1 MTDEH
6 SPADPDP
13 GDAVP
18 DLTAGL
24 GITSSAALIEPTDGI
39 PKFPMAD
46 RPPVLEA
53 RGITMR
59 FGPLVANDDVDFMMR
74 AGEVHALVGENGAGK
89 STLMKVLY
97 GVNHPQ
103 SGQLYLDEE
112 PVTIGSP
119 SEARAHGIG
128 MVFQDLRLVPALTVA
143 ENVEIAIG
151 SGRYKRKELE
161 DQVREAG
168 ERFALPV
175 DPRSLVRHL
184 SMAERQRVEILRV
197 LMADARIVILD
208 EPTSVLAPQEVDALF
223 AVIDELRA
231 NGLAVVIIT
240 HKLRETRAI
249 ADRATILRGG
259 KLIVAGEAPGRFTDD
274 ELIEAMV
281 GKVVP
286 PLPAER
292 PAPTAERPPALA
304 VTNLTVKG
312 DRGHVAVE
320 DVTFTVEA
328 GELVGIAGV
337 SGNGQK
343 ELYEAVLG
351 LRTPVH
357 GSISIAGEEVHR
369 PSPIAMIKAGAVGL
383 PEDPED
389 AVVPGMSILEHLSL
403 GGTPPPRKGL
413 NVDWK
418 IARARASGLEEAKT
432 LNLAALDR
440 SVATLSGGNIQRVL
454 YTRLLTA
461 DAELLVA
468 AYPSRGLDIATV
480 RAGQELLLD
489 RREKGCGVL
498 LISEDLDELFEL
510 ADRIVVLHDG
520 EVAGIVKPIDT
531 TRHQIG
537 SLMLGS
543 AA

>member
-1 MTDEH
+1 MTVPTIE
-6 SPADPDP
+6 PEPVP
-13 GDAVP
+13 PVVP
-18 DLTAGL
+18 DASTLPAATAA
-24 GITSSAALIEPTDGI
+24 SP
-39 PKFPMAD
+39 D
-46 RPPVLEA
+46 RERIPVLEA
-53 RGITMR
+53 QGVTMR
-59 FGPLVANDDVDFMMR
+59 FGDLVANDQVDFAAH
-74 AGEVHALVGENGAGK
+74 AGEVHALLGENGAGK

-103 SGQLYLDEE
+103 QGRLLLDGE
-112 PVTIGSP
+112 PVTIASP
-119 SEARAHGIG
+119 SDARALGIG

-151 SGRYKRKELE
+151 SGRYRRLELE
-161 DQVREAG
+161 KRVREAA
-168 ERFALPV
+168 ERFRLPA
-175 DPRSLVRHL
+175 DPRALVRHL

-197 LMADARIVILD
+197 LMAEARVVILD

-223 AVIDELRA
+223 VTVEQLTAE
-231 NGLAVVIIT
+231 GLAVIIIT

-249 ADRATILRGG
+249 AQRATVLRGG
-259 KLIVAGEAPGRFTDD
+259 RLIVAGRPPAEMTDD

-286 PLPAER
+286 PLPAVR
-292 PAPTAERPPALA
+292 PEPEGTAAPALA
-304 VTNLTVKG
+304 LDDLTVKG
-312 DRGHVAVE
+312 DRGHVALEGVS
-320 DVTFTVEA
+320 FTVEA

-351 LRTPVH
+351 LRPVSAGTVAIGGEPVTRLTPRTA
-357 GSISIAGEEVHR
+357 IA
-369 PSPIAMIKAGAVGL
+369 AGAVGL
-383 PEDPED
+383 PENPED

-403 GGTPPPRKGL
+403 GGEPPPRRGL
-413 NVDWK
+413 AVDWRA
-418 IARARASGLEEAKT
+418 ARTRAEALSEART

-440 SVATLSGGNIQRVL
+440 KVATLSGGNVQRVL
-454 YTRLLTA
+454 YTRLVTH
-461 DAELLVA
+461 DACLMVA

-489 RREKGCGVL
+489 RRGQGCGVL

-510 ADRIVVLHDG
+510 CDRIVVLHDG
-520 EVAGIVKPIDT
+520 EVAGIVRPSET
-531 TRHQIG
+531 TRHAVG

>member
-1 MTDEH
+1 
-6 SPADPDP
+6 
-13 GDAVP
+13 
-18 DLTAGL
+18 
-24 GITSSAALIEPTDGI
+24 
-39 PKFPMAD
+39 MA
-46 RPPVLEA
+46 
-53 RGITMR
+53 
-59 FGPLVANDDVDFMMR
+59 
-74 AGEVHALVGENGAGK
+74 
-89 STLMKVLY
+89 
-97 GVNHPQ
+97 
-103 SGQLYLDEE
+103 
-112 PVTIGSP
+112 SP
-119 SEARAHGIG
+119 SEARSHGIG

-151 SGRYKRKELE
+151 KGRYRPKELA
-161 DQVREAG
+161 QLVREAG

-175 DPRSLVRHL
+175 DPKALVRHL

-208 EPTSVLAPQEVDALF
+208 EPTSVLAPQEVDALLS
-223 AVIDELRA
+223 VIEDLRA
-231 NGLAVVIIT
+231 KGLGIVIIT

-249 ADRATILRGG
+249 ADRLTVLRGG
-259 KLIVAGEAPGRFTDD
+259 KLIVAGRPPDEFTDT

-286 PLPAER
+286 PLPAVR
-292 PAPTAERPPALA
+292 PAPEGDKPAAL
-304 VTNLTVKG
+304 VVSDLTVKG
-312 DRGHVAVE
+312 DRGHVAIRHVNFE
-320 DVTFTVEA
+320 VAA

-337 SGNGQK
+337 SGNGQR

-351 LRTPVH
+351 LRPPVT
-357 GSISIAGEEVHR
+357 GTLAIGGTDISR
-369 PSPIAMIKAGAVGL
+369 PSPRRAIEAGAVGL
-383 PEDPED
+383 PENPSD

-403 GGTPPPRKGL
+403 GGTPPPSRGL
-413 NVDWK
+413 KVDWK
-418 IARARASGLEEAKT
+418 SARAKAQSLDEART

-440 SVATLSGGNIQRVL
+440 QVATLSGGNVQRVL
-454 YTRLLTA
+454 YTRLVA
-461 DAELLVA
+461 SDAALLVA

-489 RREKGCGVL
+489 RRKQGCGVL

-520 EVAGIVKPIDT
+520 EVAGIVEPSQT
-531 TRHQIG
+531 TRHDVG

>member
-1 MTDEH
+1 MTV
-6 SPADPDP
+6 PTGDPDP
-13 GDAVP
+13 PPPAIAADAEV
-18 DLTAGL
+18 LAAA
-24 GITSSAALIEPTDGI
+24 SAVGPHRE
-39 PKFPMAD
+39 
-46 RPPVLEA
+46 RVPVLEA
-53 RGITMR
+53 QGITMR
-59 FGPLVANDDVDFMMR
+59 FGDLVANAAVDF
-74 AGEVHALVGENGAGK
+74 AAYSGEVHALLGENGAGK

-103 SGQLYLDEE
+103 EGRLLLDGE
-112 PVTIGSP
+112 PVEIASP
-119 SEARAHGIG
+119 SDARAMGIG

-143 ENVEIAIG
+143 ENVDIAIG
-151 SGRYKRKELE
+151 SGRYRLHELE
-161 DQVREAG
+161 KKVKEAG
-168 ERFALPV
+168 ERFGLPA
-175 DPRSLVRHL
+175 DPRALVRHL

-197 LMADARIVILD
+197 LMADARVVILD

-223 AVIDELRA
+223 TTIEQLTAE
-231 NGLAVVIIT
+231 GLAVTIIT

-249 ADRATILRGG
+249 AHRATVLRGG
-259 KLIVAGEAPGRFTDD
+259 KLIVAGRPPSAMTDD

-286 PLPAER
+286 PLPVER
-292 PAPTAERPPALA
+292 PEPAGDKPPALSVEGLA
-304 VTNLTVKG
+304 VKG
-312 DRGHVAVE
+312 DRGHLALE
-320 DVTFTVEA
+320 GVTFTVES

-351 LRTPVH
+351 LRPSH
-357 GSISIAGEEVHR
+357 GTISIGGEPLAKVTPR
-369 PSPIAMIKAGAVGL
+369 AVIDAGAVGL
-383 PEDPED
+383 PENPDD

-403 GGTPPPRKGL
+403 GGEPPPRRGL
-413 NVDWK
+413 AVDWK
-418 IARARASGLEEAKT
+418 TARARAEELEEART

-440 SVATLSGGNIQRVL
+440 KVATLSGGNIQRVL
-454 YTRLLTA
+454 YTRLVA
-461 DAELLVA
+461 ARAAGSGQAEHACLMVA

-489 RREKGCGVL
+489 RRAKGAGVL

-510 ADRIVVLHDG
+510 CDRIVVLHDG
-520 EVAGIVKPIDT
+520 EVAGIVNPSET
-531 TRHQIG
+531 TRHAVG

>member
-1 MTDEH
+1 MT
-6 SPADPDP
+6 A
-13 GDAVP
+13 
-18 DLTAGL
+18 T
-24 GITSSAALIEPTDGI
+24 EPTTATL
-39 PKFPMAD
+39 PMSE

-59 FGPLVANDDVDFMMR
+59 FGDLVANENVDLVVR
-74 AGEVHALVGENGAGK
+74 AGEVHALLGENGAGK

-103 SGQLYLDEE
+103 EGHLLMDEE
-112 PVTIGSP
+112 PVTIASP
-119 SEARAHGIG
+119 SDARALGIG

-143 ENVEIAIG
+143 ENIEIAIG
-151 SGRYKRKELE
+151 TGRYHRKEIE
-161 DQVREAG
+161 ATVREAG

-175 DPRSLVRHL
+175 DPRALVRHL

-197 LMADARIVILD
+197 LMADARLVILD

-223 AVIDELRA
+223 TVVDELRS
-231 NGLAVVIIT
+231 NGLALVIIT

-249 ADRATILRGG
+249 ADRATVLRGG
-259 KLIVAGEAPGRFTDD
+259 KLIVAGEAPGTFTDD

-286 PLPAER
+286 PLPADR
-292 PAPTAERPPALA
+292 PAPASTKAPALV
-304 VTNLTVKG
+304 VTDLTVKG
-312 DRGHVAVE
+312 DRGHVALEHVN
-320 DVTFTVEA
+320 FTVAA

-351 LRTPVH
+351 LRPPAH
-357 GSISIAGEEVHR
+357 GSIAIAGETLAHPTPLAAIE
-369 PSPIAMIKAGAVGL
+369 AGAVGL
-383 PEDPED
+383 PEDPDD
-389 AVVPGMSILEHLSL
+389 AVVPGMSVLEHLSL
-403 GGTPPPRKGL
+403 GGNPPPRRGL
-413 NVDWK
+413 KVDWK
-418 IARARASGLEEAKT
+418 AARASASALPEART
-432 LNLAALDR
+432 LNLTTLDR
-440 SVATLSGGNIQRVL
+440 QVSTLSGGNIQRVL
-454 YTRLLTA
+454 YTRLVVS
-461 DAELLVA
+461 DAALLVA

-489 RREKGCGVL
+489 RREKGAGVL

-520 EVAGIVKPIDT
+520 EVAGIVRPADT
-531 TRHQIG
+531 SRHAIG

>member
-1 MTDEH
+1 MTAVA
-6 SPADPDP
+6 S
-13 GDAVP
+13 DASRV
-18 DLTAGL
+18 L
-24 GITSSAALIEPTDGI
+24 
-39 PKFPMAD
+39 PMSQ
-46 RPPVLEA
+46 RPPAMEA

-59 FGPLVANDDVDFMMR
+59 FGDLVANRAVDFAIR
-74 AGEVHALVGENGAGK
+74 AGEVHALLGENGAGK

-103 SGQLYLDEE
+103 EGQLFIDET
-112 PVTIGSP
+112 PVAIESP
-119 SEARAHGIG
+119 SAARARGIG

-143 ENVEIAIG
+143 ENVAVAIG
-151 SGRYKRKELE
+151 NGRYRNKELE
-161 DQVREAG
+161 RRVREAG
-168 ERFALPV
+168 ERFALPT
-175 DPRSLVRHL
+175 DPRALVRHL

-223 AVIDELRA
+223 TVVDELRA
-231 NGLAVVIIT
+231 NGLAIVIIT

-249 ADRATILRGG
+249 ADRATVLRGG
-259 KLIVAGEAPGRFTDD
+259 NLIVAGEPPGAFSDD

-281 GKVVP
+281 GKVVT

-292 PAPTAERPPALA
+292 PSPDGDRPTALA
-304 VTNLTVKG
+304 VDKVTVKG
-312 DRGHVAVE
+312 DRGHLALE
-320 DVTFTVEA
+320 HISFTVDA

-351 LRTPVH
+351 LRSTAKGTIAIGGEPLGRATPRAA
-357 GSISIAGEEVHR
+357 IS
-369 PSPIAMIKAGAVGL
+369 AGAVGL
-383 PEDPED
+383 PEDPDD
-389 AVVPGMSILEHLSL
+389 AVVPGLSVLEHLSL
-403 GGTPPPRKGL
+403 GGTPPPRRGL
-413 NVDWK
+413 AVDWK
-418 IARARASGLEEAKT
+418 SARATASALEEATT

-440 SVATLSGGNIQRVL
+440 KVATLSGGNIQRVL
-454 YTRLLTA
+454 YTRLVVA
-461 DAELLVA
+461 DACLLVA

-480 RAGQELLLD
+480 RAGQELLLE
-489 RREKGCGVL
+489 RRSKGCGVL

-520 EVAGIVKPIDT
+520 EVAGIVRPEET
-531 TRHQIG
+531 TRHAVG
-537 SLMLGS
+537 ALMLGS

>member
-1 MTDEH
+1 LNEETAMTESDPPAEH
-6 SPADPDP
+6 AT
-13 GDAVP
+13 ATATATT
-18 DLTAGL
+18 DL
-24 GITSSAALIEPTDGI
+24 
-39 PKFPMAD
+39 PKLPMSE
-46 RPPVLEA
+46 RPPVMDA

-59 FGPLVANDDVDFMMR
+59 FGSLVANDQVDFTIR
-74 AGEVHALVGENGAGK
+74 AGEVHALLGENGAGK

-103 SGQLYLDEE
+103 EGQIFMDEE
-112 PVTIGSP
+112 PVTIASP
-119 SEARAHGIG
+119 SDARERGIG

-151 SGRYKRKELE
+151 HGRYRRKELE
-161 DQVREAG
+161 QHVREAG
-168 ERFALPV
+168 ERFALPT
-175 DPRSLVRHL
+175 DPRTLVRHL

-223 AVIDELRA
+223 TVVDELRA
-231 NGLAVVIIT
+231 NGLAIVIIT

-249 ADRATILRGG
+249 ADRATVLRGG
-259 KLIVAGEAPGRFTDD
+259 KLIVAGEAPGGFSDD

-286 PLPAER
+286 PLPADR
-292 PAPTAERPPALA
+292 PDPTSDRPPALSLSA
-304 VTNLTVKG
+304 VTVKS
-312 DRGHVAVE
+312 DRGNIALE
-320 DVTFTVEA
+320 DVTFEVAA

-351 LRTPVH
+351 LRPPVQ
-357 GSISIAGEEVHR
+357 GSITIAGEQLTR
-369 PSPIAMIKAGAVGL
+369 PTPIAAIHAGAVGL
-383 PEDPED
+383 PEDPDD
-389 AVVPGMSILEHLSL
+389 AVVPGMSVLEHLSL
-403 GGTPPPRKGL
+403 GGTPPPRRGL
-413 NVDWK
+413 KVDWK
-418 IARARASGLEEAKT
+418 TARAKASGLAEART
-432 LNLAALDR
+432 LNLTTLDR
-440 SVATLSGGNIQRVL
+440 QVSTLSGGNVQRVL
-454 YTRLLTA
+454 YTRLVVA
-461 DAELLVA
+461 DAALLVA

-510 ADRIVVLHDG
+510 CDRIVVLHDG
-520 EVAGIVKPIDT
+520 EVAGIVKPADT
-531 TRHQIG
+531 SRHAIG

>member
-1 MTDEH
+1 MTVPTSDPPH
-6 SPADPDP
+6 APTVVADKDRM
-13 GDAVP
+13 
-18 DLTAGL
+18 
-24 GITSSAALIEPTDGI
+24 AAPSVIGPE
-39 PKFPMAD
+39 
-46 RPPVLEA
+46 RERVPVLEA
-53 RGITMR
+53 QGITMR
-59 FGPLVANDDVDFMMR
+59 FGDLVANANVSIAAY
-74 AGEVHALVGENGAGK
+74 AGEVHALLGENGAGK

-103 SGQLYLDEE
+103 EGRLLLDGGPAEI
-112 PVTIGSP
+112 TSP
-119 SEARAHGIG
+119 SDARAKGIG

-143 ENVEIAIG
+143 ENVEIAMG
-151 SGRYKRKELE
+151 RPSGGKRNGLVRYRLGDLE
-161 DQVREAG
+161 KKVRDAAD
-168 ERFALPV
+168 RFGLPA
-175 DPRSLVRHL
+175 DPRALVRHL

-197 LMADARIVILD
+197 LMADARVVILD

-223 AVIDELRA
+223 ATIEQLRA
-231 NGLAVVIIT
+231 EGLAVLIIT

-249 ADRATILRGG
+249 AQRATVLRGG
-259 KLIVAGEAPGRFTDD
+259 KLIVAGQRPDTMTDD
-274 ELIEAMV
+274 QLIEAMV

-286 PLPAER
+286 PLPIER
-292 PAPTAERPPALA
+292 PEPAGDTPAALT
-304 VTNLTVKG
+304 VEGLTVKG
-312 DRGHVAVE
+312 DRGHVALE
-320 DVTFTVEA
+320 DVSFTVEA

-351 LRTPVH
+351 LRPAAGT
-357 GSISIAGEEVHR
+357 ISIGGEPLARATPRSV
-369 PSPIAMIKAGAVGL
+369 IAAGAVGL

-403 GGTPPPRKGL
+403 GGEPPPRRGL
-413 NVDWK
+413 AVDWK
-418 IARARASGLEEAKT
+418 TARARAEGLEEART

-440 SVATLSGGNIQRVL
+440 KVSTLSGGNIQRVL
-454 YTRLLTA
+454 YTRLITH
-461 DAELLVA
+461 DACLMVA

-489 RREKGCGVL
+489 RRANGGGVL

-510 ADRIVVLHDG
+510 CDRIVVLHDG
-520 EVAGIVKPIDT
+520 EVAGIVNPSET
-531 TRHQIG
+531 TRHAVG